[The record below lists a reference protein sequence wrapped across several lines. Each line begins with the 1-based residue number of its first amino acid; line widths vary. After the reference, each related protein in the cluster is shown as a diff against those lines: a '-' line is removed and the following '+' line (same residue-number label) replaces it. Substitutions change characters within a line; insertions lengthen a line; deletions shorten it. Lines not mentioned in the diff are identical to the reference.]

1 MFDVFAQ
8 RTEAAST
15 HATRVAHN
23 TGVEAKGIV
32 ATIVALT
39 QAELVCAQFVQFI
52 EIKVLRFIS
61 KLEESIK
68 TRAGSRC
75 ELNRSGKNSG
85 MFRCRG

>member
-15 HATRVAHN
+15 HATRIAHN

-32 ATIVALT
+32 ATIVTLT
-39 QAELVCAQFVQFI
+39 KAELVCAQFVQFI

-61 KLEESIK
+61 KLKKSVK
-68 TRAGSRC
+68 TRAGS
-75 ELNRSGKNSG
+75 
-85 MFRCRG
+85 